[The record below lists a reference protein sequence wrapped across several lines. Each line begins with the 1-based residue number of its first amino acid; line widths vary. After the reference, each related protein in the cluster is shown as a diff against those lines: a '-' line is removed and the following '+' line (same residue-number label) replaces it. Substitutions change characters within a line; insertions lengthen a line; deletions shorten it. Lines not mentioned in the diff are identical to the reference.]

1 MPGKKITSGKDF
13 IKEAVEIAYNSR
25 DNWTEAEWNN
35 QIKERFDANRNI
47 YNFRI
52 REVTENSILGAT
64 DNYFGLIKM
73 MNQLD
78 RIIENE
84 TDPVKK
90 TMAMSVR
97 HVAFPK
103 CEQIIENNTLES
115 IKSFRNEIIQDNDV
129 SAKAIREFDAK
140 IEVSNRA
147 TSGSARNALAG
158 VDPND
163 AHFEDIPS
171 GEQLV
176 VLQTLIGSFMDKNI
190 CKEPNGQTRRE
201 NQSMKDVLGEINRRA
216 FEIMGDAAGMGRSGI
231 KPLNDAEKA
240 DFDALKAQ
248 IKGLSAEDK
257 TAYTDGVANFYGLRS
272 YANMDI
278 TPKVNSLTL
287 TLDKNP
293 VVQTTA
299 ESYVEKQKNGTLS
312 FAEIEWGESNLDYMV
327 EGLYTADELKDLKRA
342 GIDPAMGILVN
353 GNPVNF
359 NSRGTPTMLD
369 SAKKKCEIV
378 SSAMQGAKI
387 DVTKFVPDGRGGYTS
402 GNIVPVKTDLSMNT
416 ERRSIWT
423 ILKQLFGFIVTLKDK
438 ITQANKEVRDYQFD
452 PENAAT
458 VSTAKKAA
466 EAAQIRAKL
475 NEKSDFSTSMDLD
488 FYGDVYPTNDPNVN
502 KHDAITEG
510 ISRDRTFSNGNLPNN
525 PTGEILKT
533 VGRIPSR
540 VNLAVFYGL
549 SQGHSYEDLTANT
562 PEGRTLRRQV
572 GRDFVEEF
580 KVCKIEEYAQQ
591 KNLDPTNEDTIKQY
605 RTFVLDKT
613 QNLETILAKGCE
625 EFVKLP
631 IPKLDP
637 NDHAQF
643 AEDLAKLDGITKLA
657 KDVSQSFE
665 NLTKNTLATSDP
677 TAMRISD
684 RTAAVFTY
692 ASSQLEPII
701 KVGMMTDVYTDFI
714 KSDDYI
720 NPEGKDIPPFVIDG
734 AAKAKAGLCFFK
746 ENSEGVNTIDD
757 LNKNKELSLQVLTLG
772 FVSTMPDPSVTK
784 EIAKNEIK
792 YFIPNEN
799 ADLKPV
805 IIDPQSKKVDAFGA
819 IFDYQGMYNDVKTT
833 SEEFTMG
840 IDHYTQMLPENQRTL
855 PVSERIAAVKAF
867 QEETAANKAKVMD
880 EIKVHAKEK
889 MSFSELLGDKSHDVI
904 TKPKETT
911 HERTLEAGGLTK

>member
-1 MPGKKITSGKDF
+1 MARINSGEDF
-13 IKEAVEIAYNSR
+13 IKEAIRIGYNGQGA
-25 DNWTEAEWNN
+25 WTEDEWNS
-35 QIKERFDANRNI
+35 QIQERFNANRNI

-52 REVTENSILGAT
+52 REVTEKSILGAT

-78 RIIENE
+78 RIIVNE

-90 TMAMSVR
+90 TMAMAVR

-115 IKSFRNEIIQDNDV
+115 IKSFRDEIIHDNEV
-129 SAKAIREFDAK
+129 SAKAIQEFDARVA
-140 IEVSNRA
+140 VSNRA
-147 TSGSARNALAG
+147 TSGSAANARNG

-190 CKEPNGQTRRE
+190 CRDANGQIRRE

-231 KPLNDAEKA
+231 RPINDAEKA
-240 DFDALKAQ
+240 DFAALKEQ
-248 IKGLSAEDK
+248 FKGLDAAGK
-257 TAYTDGVANFYGLRS
+257 TAYTEKVANFYGLRS

-287 TLDKNP
+287 SLDKNP

-299 ESYVEKQKNGTLS
+299 EAYVEKQKNGTLS

-327 EGLYTADELKDLKRA
+327 EGLYTADELKNLKRA
-342 GIDPAMGILVN
+342 GIDPAMGILVD
-353 GNPVNF
+353 GKSVNF

-387 DVTKFVPDGRGGYTS
+387 DVAKFVPDGRGGYTS

-452 PENAAT
+452 PDAAT
-458 VSTAKKAA
+458 ISTAKKAA
-466 EAAQIRAKL
+466 NAAQIRAKL
-475 NEKSDFSTSMDLD
+475 SEKSDFSTSMDLD
-488 FYGDVYPTNDPNVN
+488 FYGDIYPTNDPNVD
-502 KHDAITEG
+502 KHDAISEG
-510 ISRDRTFSNGNLPNN
+510 ILKDKTFSNSTLSKS
-525 PTGEILKT
+525 PTGDILKT
-533 VGRIPSR
+533 MGRIPSR
-540 VNLAVFYGL
+540 VNVAVFYGM
-549 SQGHSYEDLTANT
+549 SKGHSYEDMTANT
-562 PEGRTLRRQV
+562 PEGRTLRRQI

-580 KVCKIEEYAQQ
+580 KVCKLDEYAQQ
-591 KNLDPTNEDTIKQY
+591 KNLDPTNDDTIKQY
-605 RTFVLDKT
+605 RTFVLGKM

-643 AEDLAKLDGITKLA
+643 AENLTKLDSITKMA

-665 NLTKNTLATSDP
+665 NLTTNTLAPSDP

-684 RTAAVFTY
+684 RTAAVFTF

-701 KVGMMTDVYTDFI
+701 HLGKVNDIYLAFI

-720 NPEGKDIPPFVIDG
+720 NPEGKDTPLFIIDG
-734 AAKAKAGLCFFK
+734 AAKAKASLTYFK

-757 LNKNKELSLQVLTLG
+757 LNKNKELNLQVVTMAW
-772 FVSTMPDPSVTK
+772 VSNAPDPSITK
-784 EIAKNEIK
+784 DIAEKELK
-792 YFIPNEN
+792 YYLSSDDPN
-799 ADLKPV
+799 LKPI
-805 IIDPQSKKVDAFGA
+805 IIDPKSKKVDAFGA
-819 IFDYQGMYNDVKTT
+819 IFDYQGMYNEVKTT

-840 IDHYTQMLPENQRTL
+840 IDRYTQMLPENQRTL

-867 QEETAANKAKVMD
+867 QEEAAANKAKVMS
-880 EIKVHAKEK
+880 EIQVHTKEK
-889 MSFSELLGDKSHDVI
+889 MSFSELLGDKTRDV
-904 TKPKETT
+904 TAKPKEQS
-911 HERTLEAGGLTK
+911 HEKTLEAGGLTK

>member
-1 MPGKKITSGKDF
+1 MARINSGEDF
-13 IKEAVEIAYNSR
+13 IKEAIRIGYNGQGA
-25 DNWTEAEWNN
+25 WTEDEWNS
-35 QIKERFDANRNI
+35 QIQERFNANRNI

-52 REVTENSILGAT
+52 REVTEKSILGAT

-90 TMAMSVR
+90 TMAMAVR

-115 IKSFRNEIIQDNDV
+115 IKSFRDEIIHDNEV
-129 SAKAIREFDAK
+129 SAKAIQEFDAR
-140 IEVSNRA
+140 VAASNRA
-147 TSGSARNALAG
+147 TSGSAANARNG

-176 VLQTLIGSFMDKNI
+176 VLQTLIGSFMDKDI
-190 CKEPNGQTRRE
+190 CKDANGQIRRE

-216 FEIMGDAAGMGRSGI
+216 FEIMDDAAGMGRSGI
-231 KPLNDAEKA
+231 RPINDAEKA
-240 DFDALKAQ
+240 DFAALKAQ
-248 IKGLSAEDK
+248 IKGLDAAGK
-257 TAYTDGVANFYGLRS
+257 TAYTENVANFYGLRS

-287 TLDKNP
+287 SLDKNP

-299 ESYVEKQKNGTLS
+299 EAYVEKQKNGTLS

-327 EGLYTADELKDLKRA
+327 EGLYTADELKNLKRA
-342 GIDPAMGILVN
+342 GIDPAMGILVD
-353 GNPVNF
+353 GKSVNF

-387 DVTKFVPDGRGGYTS
+387 DVAKFVPDGRGGYTS

-438 ITQANKEVRDYQFD
+438 ITHANKEVRDYQFD
-452 PENAAT
+452 PDAAT
-458 VSTAKKAA
+458 ISTAKKAA
-466 EAAQIRAKL
+466 NAAQIRAKL
-475 NEKSDFSTSMDLD
+475 SEKSDFSTSMDLD
-488 FYGDVYPTNDPNVN
+488 FYGDIYPTNDPNVD
-502 KHDAITEG
+502 KHDAISEG
-510 ISRDRTFSNGNLPNN
+510 ILKDKTFSNSTLSKN
-525 PTGEILKT
+525 PTGDILKT
-533 VGRIPSR
+533 MGRIPSR
-540 VNLAVFYGL
+540 VNVAVFYGM
-549 SQGHSYEDLTANT
+549 SKGHSYEDMTANT
-562 PEGRTLRRQV
+562 PEGRTLRRQI

-580 KVCKIEEYAQQ
+580 KVCKLDEYAQQ
-591 KNLDPTNEDTIKQY
+591 KNLDPTNDDTIKQY
-605 RTFVLDKT
+605 RTFVLGKM

-643 AEDLAKLDGITKLA
+643 AENLTKLDNITKMA

-665 NLTKNTLATSDP
+665 NLTTNTLAPSDP

-684 RTAAVFTY
+684 RTAAVFTF

-701 KVGMMTDVYTDFI
+701 HLGKLNDIYLAFI
-714 KSDDYI
+714 KSDDYL
-720 NPEGKDIPPFVIDG
+720 NPEGKDTPLFIIDG
-734 AAKAKAGLCFFK
+734 AAKAKASLIYFK

-757 LNKNKELSLQVLTLG
+757 LNKNKELNLQVVTMG
-772 FVSTMPDPSVTK
+772 WVSNVPDSSITK
-784 EIAKNEIK
+784 DIAEMELK
-792 YFIPNEN
+792 YYLSSDDPN
-799 ADLKPV
+799 LKPI

-819 IFDYQGMYNDVKTT
+819 IFDYQGMYNEVKTT
-833 SEEFTMG
+833 SDEFTMG
-840 IDHYTQMLPENQRTL
+840 IDRYTQMLPENQRTL

-867 QEETAANKAKVMD
+867 QEETAANKAKVMS
-880 EIKVHAKEK
+880 EIQVHTKEK
-889 MSFSELLGDKSHDVI
+889 MSFSELLGDKKPDV
-904 TKPKETT
+904 TAKPKEPT
-911 HERTLEAGGLTK
+911 HERTLEAGLGK

>member
-1 MPGKKITSGKDF
+1 MPGKRITSGKDF
-13 IKEAVEIAYNSR
+13 IKEAMEIAYNSR

-97 HVAFPK
+97 HVVYPK

-147 TSGSARNALAG
+147 TSGSAANALAG

-190 CKEPNGQTRRE
+190 CKDANGQIRRE

-231 KPLNDAEKA
+231 RPINDAEKA
-240 DFDALKAQ
+240 DFNALKEQ

-257 TAYTDGVANFYGLRS
+257 TAYTNGVANFYGLRS

-287 TLDKNP
+287 SLDKNP

-299 ESYVEKQKNGTLS
+299 EAYVEKQKNGTLS
-312 FAEIEWGESNLDYMV
+312 FAEMEWGESNLDYMV
-327 EGLYTADELKDLKRA
+327 EGLYTADELKNLKRA
-342 GIDPAMGILVN
+342 GIDPAMGILVD
-353 GNPVNF
+353 GKPVNF

-452 PENAAT
+452 PDAAT
-458 VSTAKKAA
+458 ISTAKKAA

-475 NEKSDFSTSMDLD
+475 NERGDFSTSMDLD
-488 FYGDVYPTNDPNVN
+488 FYGDIYPTNDPNVD

-510 ISRDRTFSNGNLPNN
+510 ISRDRNFTNADTPNN

-540 VNLAVFYGL
+540 VNLAVFYGM
-549 SQGHSYEDLTANT
+549 SKGHSYEDMTANT

-591 KNLDPTNEDTIKQY
+591 KNLDPTNDNTIKQY
-605 RTFVLDKT
+605 RTFVLGKT

-643 AEDLAKLDGITKLA
+643 AENLTKLDGITKMA

-665 NLTKNTLATSDP
+665 NLTKNTLAPSDP

-684 RTAAVFTY
+684 RTAAVFTF

-701 KVGMMTDVYTDFI
+701 KVGMATDVYTDFI

-720 NPEGKDIPPFVIDG
+720 NPEGKDIPPFVVDG
-734 AAKAKAGLCFFK
+734 AAKAKASLTYFK

-792 YFIPNEN
+792 YYLPSEN
-799 ADLKPV
+799 AAKKPIV
-805 IIDPQSKKVDAFGA
+805 IDPEAKTVDAFGSV
-819 IFDYQGMYNDVKTT
+819 FDYSDMYNNVKTT

-867 QEETAANKAKVMD
+867 QEEVAANKAKVMS
-880 EIKVHAKEK
+880 EIQVHAKEK
-889 MSFSELLGDKSHDVI
+889 MSFSELLGDKTRDV
-904 TKPKETT
+904 TAKPKEQS
-911 HERTLEAGGLTK
+911 HEKTLEAGGLTK

>member
-1 MPGKKITSGKDF
+1 MARINSGEDF
-13 IKEAVEIAYNSR
+13 IKEAIRIGYNGQGA
-25 DNWTEAEWNN
+25 WTEDEWNS
-35 QIKERFDANRNI
+35 QIQERFNANRNI

-52 REVTENSILGAT
+52 REVTEKSILGAT

-78 RIIENE
+78 RIIVNE

-90 TMAMSVR
+90 TMAMAVR

-115 IKSFRNEIIQDNDV
+115 IKSFRDEIIHDNEV
-129 SAKAIREFDAK
+129 SAKAIQEFDARVA
-140 IEVSNRA
+140 VSNRA
-147 TSGSARNALAG
+147 TSGSAANARNG

-190 CKEPNGQTRRE
+190 CRDANGQIRRE

-231 KPLNDAEKA
+231 RPINDAEKA
-240 DFDALKAQ
+240 DFAALKEQ
-248 IKGLSAEDK
+248 FKGLDAAGK
-257 TAYTDGVANFYGLRS
+257 TAYTEKVANFYGLRS

-287 TLDKNP
+287 SLDKNP

-299 ESYVEKQKNGTLS
+299 EAYVEKQKNGTLS

-327 EGLYTADELKDLKRA
+327 EGLYTADELKNLKRA
-342 GIDPAMGILVN
+342 GIDPAMGILVD
-353 GNPVNF
+353 GKSVNF

-458 VSTAKKAA
+458 ISTAKKAA
-466 EAAQIRAKL
+466 NAAQIRAKL
-475 NEKSDFSTSMDLD
+475 SEKSDFSTSMDLD
-488 FYGDVYPTNDPNVN
+488 FYGDIYPTNDPNVD
-502 KHDAITEG
+502 KHDAISEG
-510 ISRDRTFSNGNLPNN
+510 ILKDKTFSNSTLSKS
-525 PTGEILKT
+525 PTDDILKT
-533 VGRIPSR
+533 MGRIPSR
-540 VNLAVFYGL
+540 VNVAVFYGM
-549 SQGHSYEDLTANT
+549 SKGHSYEDMTANT
-562 PEGRTLRRQV
+562 PEGRTLRRQI

-580 KVCKIEEYAQQ
+580 KVCKLDEYAQQ
-591 KNLDPTNEDTIKQY
+591 KNLDPTNDDTIKQY
-605 RTFVLDKT
+605 RTFVLGKM

-643 AEDLAKLDGITKLA
+643 AENLTKLDSITKMA

-665 NLTKNTLATSDP
+665 NLTTNTLAPSDP

-684 RTAAVFTY
+684 RTAAVFTF

-701 KVGMMTDVYTDFI
+701 HLGKLNDIYLAFI
-714 KSDDYI
+714 KSDDYL
-720 NPEGKDIPPFVIDG
+720 NPEGKDTPLFIIDG
-734 AAKAKAGLCFFK
+734 AAKAKASLTYFK

-757 LNKNKELSLQVLTLG
+757 LNKNKELNLQVVTMAW
-772 FVSTMPDPSVTK
+772 VSNAPDPSITK
-784 EIAKNEIK
+784 DIAEKELK
-792 YFIPNEN
+792 YYLSSDDPN
-799 ADLKPV
+799 LKPI

-819 IFDYQGMYNDVKTT
+819 IFDYQGMYNEVKTT
-833 SEEFTMG
+833 SDEFTMG
-840 IDHYTQMLPENQRTL
+840 IDRYTQMLPENQRTL

-867 QEETAANKAKVMD
+867 QEETAANKAKVMS
-880 EIKVHAKEK
+880 EIQVHTKEK
-889 MSFSELLGDKSHDVI
+889 MSFSELLGDKTRDV
-904 TKPKETT
+904 TAKPKEQS
-911 HERTLEAGGLTK
+911 HEKTLEAGGLTK

>member
-1 MPGKKITSGKDF
+1 MARINSGEDF
-13 IKEAVEIAYNSR
+13 IKEAIRIGYNGQGA
-25 DNWTEAEWNN
+25 WTEDEWNS
-35 QIKERFDANRNI
+35 QIQERFNANRNI

-52 REVTENSILGAT
+52 REVTEKSILGAT

-78 RIIENE
+78 RIIVNE

-90 TMAMSVR
+90 TMAMAVR

-115 IKSFRNEIIQDNDV
+115 IKSFRDEIIHDNEV
-129 SAKAIREFDAK
+129 SAKAIQEFDARVA
-140 IEVSNRA
+140 VSNRA
-147 TSGSARNALAG
+147 TSGSAANARNG

-190 CKEPNGQTRRE
+190 CRDANGQIRRE

-216 FEIMGDAAGMGRSGI
+216 FEIMDDAAGMGRSGI
-231 KPLNDAEKA
+231 RPISDTEKA
-240 DFDALKAQ
+240 DFAALKEQ
-248 IKGLSAEDK
+248 IKGLDAAEK
-257 TAYTDGVANFYGLRS
+257 TAYTENVANFYGLRS

-287 TLDKNP
+287 SLDKNP

-299 ESYVEKQKNGTLS
+299 EAYVEKQKNGTLS

-327 EGLYTADELKDLKRA
+327 EGLYTADELKNLKRA
-342 GIDPAMGILVN
+342 GIDPAMGILVD
-353 GNPVNF
+353 GKSVNF

-387 DVTKFVPDGRGGYTS
+387 DVAKFVPDGRGGYTS

-438 ITQANKEVRDYQFD
+438 ITHANKEVRDYQFD

-458 VSTAKKAA
+458 ISTAKKAA
-466 EAAQIRAKL
+466 NAAQIRAKL
-475 NEKSDFSTSMDLD
+475 SEKSDFSTSMDLD
-488 FYGDVYPTNDPNVN
+488 FYGDIYPTNDPNVD
-502 KHDAITEG
+502 KHDAISEG
-510 ISRDRTFSNGNLPNN
+510 ILKDKTFSNSTLSKS
-525 PTGEILKT
+525 PTGDILKT
-533 VGRIPSR
+533 MGRIPSR
-540 VNLAVFYGL
+540 VNVAVFYGM
-549 SQGHSYEDLTANT
+549 SKGHSYEDMTANT
-562 PEGRTLRRQV
+562 PEGRTLRRQI

-580 KVCKIEEYAQQ
+580 KVCKLDEYAQQ
-591 KNLDPTNEDTIKQY
+591 KNLDPTNDDTIKQY
-605 RTFVLDKT
+605 RTFVLGKM

-643 AEDLAKLDGITKLA
+643 AENLTKLDSITKMA

-665 NLTKNTLATSDP
+665 NLTTNTLAPSDP

-684 RTAAVFTY
+684 RTAAVFTF

-701 KVGMMTDVYTDFI
+701 HLGKLNDIYLAFI
-714 KSDDYI
+714 KSDDYL
-720 NPEGKDIPPFVIDG
+720 NPEGKDTPLFIIDG
-734 AAKAKAGLCFFK
+734 AAKAKASLTYFK

-757 LNKNKELSLQVLTLG
+757 LNKNKELNLQVVTMAW
-772 FVSTMPDPSVTK
+772 VSNAPDPSITK
-784 EIAKNEIK
+784 DIAEKELK
-792 YFIPNEN
+792 YYLSSDDPN
-799 ADLKPV
+799 LKPI
-805 IIDPQSKKVDAFGA
+805 IIDPKSKKVDAFGA
-819 IFDYQGMYNDVKTT
+819 IFDYQGMYNEVKTT
-833 SEEFTMG
+833 SDEFTMG
-840 IDHYTQMLPENQRTL
+840 IDRYTQMLPENQRTL

-867 QEETAANKAKVMD
+867 QEETAANKAKVMS
-880 EIKVHAKEK
+880 EIQVHTKEK
-889 MSFSELLGDKSHDVI
+889 MSFSELLGDKTRDV
-904 TKPKETT
+904 TAKPKEQS
-911 HERTLEAGGLTK
+911 HEKTLEAGGLTK

>member
-1 MPGKKITSGKDF
+1 MARINSGEDF
-13 IKEAVEIAYNSR
+13 IKEAIRIGYNGQGA
-25 DNWTEAEWNN
+25 WTEDEWNS
-35 QIKERFDANRNI
+35 QIQERFNANRNI

-52 REVTENSILGAT
+52 REVTEKSILGAT

-78 RIIENE
+78 RIIVNE

-90 TMAMSVR
+90 TMAMAVR

-115 IKSFRNEIIQDNDV
+115 IKSFRDEIIHDNEV
-129 SAKAIREFDAK
+129 SAKAIQEFDARVA
-140 IEVSNRA
+140 VSNRA
-147 TSGSARNALAG
+147 TSGSAANARNG

-190 CKEPNGQTRRE
+190 CRDANGQIRRE

-216 FEIMGDAAGMGRSGI
+216 FEIMDDAAGMGRSGI
-231 KPLNDAEKA
+231 RPISDTEKA
-240 DFDALKAQ
+240 DFAALKEQ
-248 IKGLSAEDK
+248 IKGLDAAEK
-257 TAYTDGVANFYGLRS
+257 TAYTENVANFYGLRS

-287 TLDKNP
+287 SLDKNP

-299 ESYVEKQKNGTLS
+299 EAYVEKQKNGTLS

-327 EGLYTADELKDLKRA
+327 EGLYTADELKNLKRA
-342 GIDPAMGILVN
+342 GIDPAMGILID
-353 GNPVNF
+353 GKPVNF

-458 VSTAKKAA
+458 ISTAKKAA
-466 EAAQIRAKL
+466 DAAQIRAKL
-475 NEKSDFSTSMDLD
+475 SEKSDFSTSMDLD
-488 FYGDVYPTNDPNVN
+488 FYGDIYPTNDPNVD

-510 ISRDRTFSNGNLPNN
+510 ILKDKTFSNSTLSKS
-525 PTGEILKT
+525 PTGDILKT
-533 VGRIPSR
+533 MGRIPSR
-540 VNLAVFYGL
+540 VNVAVFYGM
-549 SQGHSYEDLTANT
+549 SKGHSYEDMTANT
-562 PEGRTLRRQV
+562 PEGRTLRRQI

-580 KVCKIEEYAQQ
+580 KVCKLDEYAQQ
-591 KNLDPTNEDTIKQY
+591 KNLDPTNDDTIKQY
-605 RTFVLDKT
+605 RTFVLGKM

-643 AEDLAKLDGITKLA
+643 AENLTKLDSITKMA

-665 NLTKNTLATSDP
+665 NLTTNTLAPSDP

-684 RTAAVFTY
+684 RTAAVFTF

-701 KVGMMTDVYTDFI
+701 HLGKVNDIYLAFI
-714 KSDDYI
+714 KSDDYL
-720 NPEGKDIPPFVIDG
+720 NPEGKDTPLFIIDG
-734 AAKAKAGLCFFK
+734 AAKAKASLTYFK

-757 LNKNKELSLQVLTLG
+757 LNKNKELNLQVVTMAW
-772 FVSTMPDPSVTK
+772 VSNAPDPSITK
-784 EIAKNEIK
+784 DIAEKELK
-792 YFIPNEN
+792 YYLSSDDPN
-799 ADLKPV
+799 LKPI
-805 IIDPQSKKVDAFGA
+805 IIDPKSKKVDAFGA
-819 IFDYQGMYNDVKTT
+819 IFDYQSMYNEVKTT
-833 SEEFTMG
+833 SDEFTMG
-840 IDHYTQMLPENQRTL
+840 IDRYTQMLPENQRTL

-867 QEETAANKAKVMD
+867 QEEAAANKAKVMS
-880 EIKVHAKEK
+880 EIQVHTKEK
-889 MSFSELLGDKSHDVI
+889 MSFSELLGDKTRDV
-904 TKPKETT
+904 TAKPKEQS
-911 HERTLEAGGLTK
+911 HEKTLEAGGLTK

>member
-1 MPGKKITSGKDF
+1 MARINSGEDF
-13 IKEAVEIAYNSR
+13 IKEAIRIGYNGQGA
-25 DNWTEAEWNN
+25 WTEDEWNS
-35 QIKERFDANRNI
+35 QIQERFNANRNI

-52 REVTENSILGAT
+52 REVTEKSILGAT

-90 TMAMSVR
+90 TMAMAVR

-115 IKSFRNEIIQDNDV
+115 IKSFRDEIIHDNEV
-129 SAKAIREFDAK
+129 SAKAIQEFDAR
-140 IEVSNRA
+140 VAASNRA
-147 TSGSARNALAG
+147 TSGSAANARNG

-176 VLQTLIGSFMDKNI
+176 VLQTLIGSFMDKDI
-190 CKEPNGQTRRE
+190 CKDANGQIRRE

-216 FEIMGDAAGMGRSGI
+216 FEIMDDAAGMGRSGI
-231 KPLNDAEKA
+231 RPINDAEKA
-240 DFDALKAQ
+240 DFAALKAQ
-248 IKGLSAEDK
+248 IKGLDAAGK
-257 TAYTDGVANFYGLRS
+257 TAYTENVANFYGLRS

-287 TLDKNP
+287 SLDKNP

-299 ESYVEKQKNGTLS
+299 EAYVEKQKNGTLS

-327 EGLYTADELKDLKRA
+327 EGLYTADELKNLKRA
-342 GIDPAMGILVN
+342 GIDPAMGILVD
-353 GNPVNF
+353 GKSVNF

-387 DVTKFVPDGRGGYTS
+387 DVAKFVPDGRGGYTS

-438 ITQANKEVRDYQFD
+438 ITHANKEVRDYQFD
-452 PENAAT
+452 PDAAT
-458 VSTAKKAA
+458 ISTAKKAA
-466 EAAQIRAKL
+466 NAAQLRAKL
-475 NEKSDFSTSMDLD
+475 SEKSDFSTSMDLD
-488 FYGDVYPTNDPNVN
+488 FYGDIYPTNDPNVD
-502 KHDAITEG
+502 KHDAISEG
-510 ISRDRTFSNGNLPNN
+510 ILKDKTFSNSTLSKN
-525 PTGEILKT
+525 PTGDILKT
-533 VGRIPSR
+533 MGRIPSR
-540 VNLAVFYGL
+540 VNVAVFYGM
-549 SQGHSYEDLTANT
+549 SKGHSYEDMTANT
-562 PEGRTLRRQV
+562 PEGRTLRRQI

-580 KVCKIEEYAQQ
+580 KVCKLDEYAQQ
-591 KNLDPTNEDTIKQY
+591 KNLDPTNDDTIKQY
-605 RTFVLDKT
+605 RTFVLGKM

-643 AEDLAKLDGITKLA
+643 AENLTKLDSITKMA

-665 NLTKNTLATSDP
+665 NLTTNTLAPSDP

-684 RTAAVFTY
+684 RTAAVFTF

-701 KVGMMTDVYTDFI
+701 HLGKLNDIYLAFI
-714 KSDDYI
+714 KSDDYL
-720 NPEGKDIPPFVIDG
+720 NPEGKDTPLFIIDG
-734 AAKAKAGLCFFK
+734 AAKAKASLIYFK

-757 LNKNKELSLQVLTLG
+757 LNKNKELNLQVVTMG
-772 FVSTMPDPSVTK
+772 WVSNVPDSSITK
-784 EIAKNEIK
+784 DIAEMELK
-792 YFIPNEN
+792 YYLSSDDPN
-799 ADLKPV
+799 LKPI

-819 IFDYQGMYNDVKTT
+819 IFDYQGMYNEVKTT
-833 SEEFTMG
+833 SDEFTMG
-840 IDHYTQMLPENQRTL
+840 IDRYTQMLPENQRTL

-867 QEETAANKAKVMD
+867 QEETAANKAKVMS
-880 EIKVHAKEK
+880 EIQVHTKEK
-889 MSFSELLGDKSHDVI
+889 MSFSELLGDKKPDV
-904 TKPKETT
+904 TAKPKEPT
-911 HERTLEAGGLTK
+911 HERTLEAGLGK

>member
-1 MPGKKITSGKDF
+1 MARINSGEDF
-13 IKEAVEIAYNSR
+13 IKEAIRIGYNGQGA
-25 DNWTEAEWNN
+25 WTEDEWNS
-35 QIKERFDANRNI
+35 QIQERFNANRNI

-52 REVTENSILGAT
+52 REVTEKSILGAT

-78 RIIENE
+78 RIIVNE

-90 TMAMSVR
+90 TMAMAVR

-115 IKSFRNEIIQDNDV
+115 IKSFRDEIIHDNEV
-129 SAKAIREFDAK
+129 SAKAIQEFDARVA
-140 IEVSNRA
+140 VSNRA
-147 TSGSARNALAG
+147 TSGSAANARNG

-190 CKEPNGQTRRE
+190 CRDANGQIRRE

-231 KPLNDAEKA
+231 RPINDAEKA
-240 DFDALKAQ
+240 DFAALKEQ
-248 IKGLSAEDK
+248 FKGLDAAGK
-257 TAYTDGVANFYGLRS
+257 TAYTENVANFYGLRS

-287 TLDKNP
+287 SLDKNP

-327 EGLYTADELKDLKRA
+327 EGLYTADELKNLKRA
-342 GIDPAMGILVN
+342 GIDPAMGILVD
-353 GNPVNF
+353 GKSVNF

-387 DVTKFVPDGRGGYTS
+387 DVAKFVPDGRGGYTS

-438 ITQANKEVRDYQFD
+438 ITHANKEVRDYQFD
-452 PENAAT
+452 PDAAT
-458 VSTAKKAA
+458 ISTAKKAA
-466 EAAQIRAKL
+466 NAAQIRAKL
-475 NEKSDFSTSMDLD
+475 SEKSDFSTSMDLD
-488 FYGDVYPTNDPNVN
+488 FYGDIYPTNDPNVD
-502 KHDAITEG
+502 KHDAISEG
-510 ISRDRTFSNGNLPNN
+510 ILKDKTFSNSTLSKS
-525 PTGEILKT
+525 PTGDILKT
-533 VGRIPSR
+533 MGRIPSR
-540 VNLAVFYGL
+540 VNVAVFYGM
-549 SQGHSYEDLTANT
+549 SKGHSYEDMTANT
-562 PEGRTLRRQV
+562 PEGRTLRRQI

-580 KVCKIEEYAQQ
+580 KVCKLDEYAQQ
-591 KNLDPTNEDTIKQY
+591 KNLDPTNDDTIKQY
-605 RTFVLDKT
+605 RTFVLGKM

-643 AEDLAKLDGITKLA
+643 AENLTKLDSITKMA

-665 NLTKNTLATSDP
+665 NLTTNTLAPSDP

-684 RTAAVFTY
+684 RTAAVFTF

-701 KVGMMTDVYTDFI
+701 HLGKLNDIYLAFI
-714 KSDDYI
+714 KSDDYL
-720 NPEGKDIPPFVIDG
+720 NPEGKDTPLFIIDG
-734 AAKAKAGLCFFK
+734 AAKAKASLTYFK

-757 LNKNKELSLQVLTLG
+757 LNKNKELNLQVVTMAW
-772 FVSTMPDPSVTK
+772 VSNAPDPSITK
-784 EIAKNEIK
+784 DIAEKELK
-792 YFIPNEN
+792 YYLSSDDPN
-799 ADLKPV
+799 LKPI
-805 IIDPQSKKVDAFGA
+805 IIDPKSKKVDAFGA
-819 IFDYQGMYNDVKTT
+819 IFDYQGMYNEVKTT
-833 SEEFTMG
+833 SDEFTMG
-840 IDHYTQMLPENQRTL
+840 IDRYTQMLPENQRTL

-867 QEETAANKAKVMD
+867 QEEAAANKAKVMS
-880 EIKVHAKEK
+880 EIQVHTKEK
-889 MSFSELLGDKSHDVI
+889 MSFSELLGDKKPDV
-904 TKPKETT
+904 TAKPKEPT

>member
-1 MPGKKITSGKDF
+1 MARINSGEDF
-13 IKEAVEIAYNSR
+13 IKEAIRIGYNGQGA
-25 DNWTEAEWNN
+25 WTEDEWNS
-35 QIKERFDANRNI
+35 QIQERFNANRNI

-52 REVTENSILGAT
+52 REVTEKSILGAT

-115 IKSFRNEIIQDNDV
+115 IKSFRDEIIHDNEV
-129 SAKAIREFDAK
+129 SAKAIQEFDARVA
-140 IEVSNRA
+140 VSNRA
-147 TSGSARNALAG
+147 TSGSAANARNG

-190 CKEPNGQTRRE
+190 CRDANGQIRRE

-231 KPLNDAEKA
+231 RPISDAEKA
-240 DFDALKAQ
+240 DFAALKEQ
-248 IKGLSAEDK
+248 IKGLDAAEK
-257 TAYTDGVANFYGLRS
+257 TAYTENVANFYGLRS

-287 TLDKNP
+287 SLDKNP

-299 ESYVEKQKNGTLS
+299 EAYVEKQKNGTLS

-327 EGLYTADELKDLKRA
+327 EGLYTADELKNLKRA
-342 GIDPAMGILVN
+342 GIDPAMGILVD
-353 GNPVNF
+353 GKPVNF

-458 VSTAKKAA
+458 VSSAKKAA
-466 EAAQIRAKL
+466 DAAQIRAKL
-475 NEKSDFSTSMDLD
+475 SEKSDFSTSMDLD
-488 FYGDVYPTNDPNVN
+488 FYGDIYPTNDPNVD

-510 ISRDRTFSNGNLPNN
+510 ILRDKTFSNSTLSNN

-533 VGRIPSR
+533 IGRIPSR
-540 VNLAVFYGL
+540 VNIAVFYGM
-549 SQGHSYEDLTANT
+549 SKGHSYEDMTANT
-562 PEGRTLRRQV
+562 PEGRTLRRQI

-580 KVCKIEEYAQQ
+580 KVCKLDEYAQQ

-605 RTFVLDKT
+605 RTFVLGKM

-643 AEDLAKLDGITKLA
+643 AENLTKLDSITKMA

-665 NLTKNTLATSDP
+665 NLTKNTLAPSDP

-684 RTAAVFTY
+684 RTAAVFTF

-701 KVGMMTDVYTDFI
+701 HIGKVNDIYLNFI

-720 NPEGKDIPPFVIDG
+720 NPEGKDIPPFIIDG
-734 AAKAKAGLCFFK
+734 AAKAKASLIYFK

-757 LNKNKELSLQVLTLG
+757 LNKNKELNLQVVTMG
-772 FVSTMPDPSVTK
+772 WVSNFPDSSITK
-784 EIAKNEIK
+784 DIAEKEFK
-792 YFIPNEN
+792 YYLSSDDP
-799 ADLKPV
+799 DLKP
-805 IIDPQSKKVDAFGA
+805 IIINPQSKKIDIFGN
-819 IFDYQGMYNDVKTT
+819 ISDYRDMYNEVKTT

-840 IDHYTQMLPENQRTL
+840 IDRYTQMLPENQRTL
-855 PVSERIAAVKAF
+855 PVSERIAAVKSF
-867 QEETAANKAKVMD
+867 QEEAVANKAKVMS
-880 EIKVHAKEK
+880 EIKVHTKEK
-889 MSFSELLGDKSHDVI
+889 MSFSELLGDKTRDVT
-904 TKPKETT
+904 TKPKEQS
-911 HERTLEAGGLTK
+911 HEKTLEAGGLTK

>member
-1 MPGKKITSGKDF
+1 MARINSGEDF
-13 IKEAVEIAYNSR
+13 IKEAIRIGYNGQGA
-25 DNWTEAEWNN
+25 WTEDEWNS
-35 QIKERFDANRNI
+35 QIQERFNANRNI

-52 REVTENSILGAT
+52 REVTEKSILGAT

-78 RIIENE
+78 RIIVNE

-90 TMAMSVR
+90 TMAMAVR

-115 IKSFRNEIIQDNDV
+115 IKSFRDEIIHDNEV
-129 SAKAIREFDAK
+129 SAKAIQEFDARVA
-140 IEVSNRA
+140 VSNRA
-147 TSGSARNALAG
+147 TSGSAANARNG

-190 CKEPNGQTRRE
+190 CRDANGQIRRE

-231 KPLNDAEKA
+231 RPINDAEKA
-240 DFDALKAQ
+240 DFAALKEQ
-248 IKGLSAEDK
+248 FKGLDAAGK
-257 TAYTDGVANFYGLRS
+257 TAYTEKVANFYGLRS

-287 TLDKNP
+287 SLDKNP

-299 ESYVEKQKNGTLS
+299 EAYVEKQKNGTLS

-327 EGLYTADELKDLKRA
+327 EGLYTADELKNLKRA
-342 GIDPAMGILVN
+342 GIDPAMGILVD
-353 GNPVNF
+353 GKSVNF
-359 NSRGTPTMLD
+359 NFRGTPTMLD

-387 DVTKFVPDGRGGYTS
+387 DVAKFVPDGRGGYTS

-438 ITQANKEVRDYQFD
+438 ITHANKEVRDYQFD
-452 PENAAT
+452 PDAAT
-458 VSTAKKAA
+458 ISTAKKAA
-466 EAAQIRAKL
+466 NAAQIRAKL
-475 NEKSDFSTSMDLD
+475 SEKSDFSTSMDLD
-488 FYGDVYPTNDPNVN
+488 FYGDIYPTNDPNVD
-502 KHDAITEG
+502 KHDAISEG
-510 ISRDRTFSNGNLPNN
+510 ILKDKTFSNSTLSKS
-525 PTGEILKT
+525 PTGDILKT
-533 VGRIPSR
+533 MGRIPSR
-540 VNLAVFYGL
+540 VNVAVFYGM
-549 SQGHSYEDLTANT
+549 SKGHSYEDMTANT
-562 PEGRTLRRQV
+562 PEGRTLRRQI

-580 KVCKIEEYAQQ
+580 KVCKLDEYAQQ
-591 KNLDPTNEDTIKQY
+591 KNLDPTNDDTIKQY
-605 RTFVLDKT
+605 RTFVLGKM

-643 AEDLAKLDGITKLA
+643 AENLTKLDSITKMA

-665 NLTKNTLATSDP
+665 NLTTNTLAPSDP

-684 RTAAVFTY
+684 RTAAVFTF

-701 KVGMMTDVYTDFI
+701 HLGKLNDIYLAFI
-714 KSDDYI
+714 KSDDYL
-720 NPEGKDIPPFVIDG
+720 NPEGKDTPLFIIDG
-734 AAKAKAGLCFFK
+734 AAKAKASLTYFK

-757 LNKNKELSLQVLTLG
+757 LNKNKELNLQVVTMAW
-772 FVSTMPDPSVTK
+772 VSNAPDPSITK
-784 EIAKNEIK
+784 DIAEKELK
-792 YFIPNEN
+792 YYLSSDDPN
-799 ADLKPV
+799 LKPI
-805 IIDPQSKKVDAFGA
+805 IIDPKSKKVDAFGA
-819 IFDYQGMYNDVKTT
+819 IFDYQGMYNEVKTT
-833 SEEFTMG
+833 SDEFTMG
-840 IDHYTQMLPENQRTL
+840 IDRYTQMLPENQRTL

-867 QEETAANKAKVMD
+867 QEETAANKAKVMS
-880 EIKVHAKEK
+880 EIQVHAKEK
-889 MSFSELLGDKSHDVI
+889 MSFSELLGDKKPDV
-904 TKPKETT
+904 TAKPKEPT